1 MKKPVKI
8 CLNPD
13 CGDDIPDYKSSKKKY
28 CNDYCRNHHGYLR
41 RLENYKEFDIQKK
54 GLVNNYRILKM
65 YIDAGILKE
74 DLDKLLKFGFNP
86 KYLPQKNVDEK
97 FSPNMA
103 YYFIKDVAF
112 GLDPKTNQ
120 VLMYSVKK

>member
-41 RLENYKEFDIQKK
+41 RTDYNSEFVAHKNGIASNYK
-54 GLVNNYRILKM
+54 ILKFF
-65 YIDAGILKE
+65 YDAGIFSESLS
-74 DLDKLLKFGFNP
+74 KLMKFGFNP
-86 KYLPQKNVDEK
+86 KYLPQKNIDK
-97 FSPNMA
+97 RFSPNMP
-103 YYFIKDVAF
+103 YYIIKDVVF
-112 GLDPKTNQ
+112 CLDPKTNH
-120 VLMYSVKK
+120 VLINPVKK